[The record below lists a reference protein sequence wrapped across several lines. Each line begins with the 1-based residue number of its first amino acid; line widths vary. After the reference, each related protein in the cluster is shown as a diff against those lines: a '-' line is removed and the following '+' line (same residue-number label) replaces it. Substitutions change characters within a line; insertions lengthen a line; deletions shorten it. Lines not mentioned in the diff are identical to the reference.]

1 MCSQNK
7 LLALRRSVLPV
18 TPIRSNRKADLIA
31 DIAAKCDTS
40 AGRQRIFANVLA
52 PWSVSELR
60 LFIARSSCVGP
71 VGQRLRKQDLIAA
84 IVRAGECTATAPTV
98 STATAPTVSKRTR
111 MDIRS
116 SAGLAEQLGLH
127 AEEYSDSEGPGSAVE
142 PPSCTVLV
150 ALDSAVAPLKLQQK
164 LTKRWRKKW
173 AKLYKKKDRK
183 QRLKRVEEE
192 LRKAMQEHWPA
203 NLKVKELR
211 AIVGKAVGFPIMDK
225 MYRVRFDKAIIKL
238 VCAPPPKKRRARRR
252 FTIAIA
258 RKSKTESA

>member
-7 LLALRRSVLPV
+7 LLELRRSVLPV

-40 AGRQRIFANVLA
+40 AGRQRIFADVLA
-52 PWSVSELR
+52 PWSVRELR

-98 STATAPTVSKRTR
+98 SKRTR
-111 MDIRS
+111 MDIHS
-116 SAGLAEQLGLH
+116 SAGVAEQLGLH
-127 AEEYSDSEGPGSAVE
+127 AEEYSDSDGPGSAVE

-150 ALDSAVAPLKLQQK
+150 ALDSAAAPLKLQQK

-173 AKLYKKKDRK
+173 AKLFKKKDRK
-183 QRLKRVEEE
+183 QRLKRVEDE
-192 LRKAMQEHWPA
+192 LRKAMQEHRPA

-225 MYRVRFDKAIIKL
+225 RYRVRFDKAIIKL